1 MCVASLP
8 LLYTHLLRWC
18 FGIWIICTVFG
29 DADMPIFSIHVWDDN
44 MTIDCWYME
53 AHKHQTGSDID
64 NQYYWLIWIITLH
77 DIIQLLCYLEV
88 LQFCFHL
95 HASVN
100 LDYCTREYHLRSHL
114 VDLFLCKIILIHH
127 IEHFFMNIC
136 FYFSANKHF
145 LPKKWIRTQKICSL
159 LHRQKMQRLHI
170 HVRIWRFHIRPHW
183 LRASTFLAVRL
194 SPYGAADA
202 YVQQHAAKRSAWTY
216 MHTNTQQTTIIT
228 LSSSPSSSLSAAQSS
243 HYSIRQ
249 SVRSFVSLACVFFA
263 ARSAGVCSS
272 LVELFHGF
280 GRMSRVHTITLSEA
294 PRKCPILACVQNPL
308 PIHSRVESSC
318 SQYFNQTN
326 RK

>member
-114 VDLFLCKIILIHH
+114 VDLFLCKIILIQN

-145 LPKKWIRTQKICSL
+145 LPKKWIRTQKIGSL
-159 LHRQKMQRLHI
+159 LHRQKCNGFIFMFEFDVSI
-170 HVRIWRFHIRPHW
+170 YDRIGC
-183 LRASTFLAVRL
+183 VRL
-194 SPYGAADA
+194 
-202 YVQQHAAKRSAWTY
+202 
-216 MHTNTQQTTIIT
+216 
-228 LSSSPSSSLSAAQSS
+228 
-243 HYSIRQ
+243 
-249 SVRSFVSLACVFFA
+249 
-263 ARSAGVCSS
+263 
-272 LVELFHGF
+272 LF
-280 GRMSRVHTITLSEA
+280 
-294 PRKCPILACVQNPL
+294 
-308 PIHSRVESSC
+308 
-318 SQYFNQTN
+318 
-326 RK
+326 